1 MGLRVKL
8 GGAFAVLLIGA
19 VLAVSIMDIGW
30 TLAKMTDEVIDSGN
44 AVAEELFEQVRAVLA
59 HISRNPKTFRHWRS
73 LAIKGLRTDRGL
85 TASIQSVR
93 AFATGIVFI
102 GIAGSNGE
110 NIVSERP
117 GSAAS
122 ADVPSIDVLRAAEQF
137 PLPFQLMRALW
148 RGHDYV
154 LQRQVLLN
162 QRPFAVIRVGVSTAL
177 ITDEVHKL
185 VWVMLG
191 VGIAAILIAGS
202 AGAAIGGLLSRSVV
216 AIASGVE
223 QLALGGEEV
232 ELRVGGRDELGSLA
246 EKFNRLSR
254 QVLGERNRWENER
267 GGMFKA
273 LRTMTDGIVLM
284 DADGTILFANS
295 EAHTRLG
302 LRANRSDGGLLPVM
316 LGRSHPLVRMVGA
329 ALATGTEAH
338 DVAIEIKDAQQQP
351 VHYLVSIFRLSR
363 GRDAAGLLV
372 TLRDLKP
379 MAEIETVVE
388 YSSHLARLGG
398 LISGVAHQIRKPLN
412 VLAIRLEWMR
422 QDAEQGGPVTPHIE
436 SIRYEIHRLDRVV
449 DGLLRF
455 MRPEQLD
462 FSGMPVADLLTE
474 AGGQVTSSTIK
485 VNYQIDDNLPILDG
499 DRGLLTE
506 AFRNIYQNAA
516 ESMPDG
522 GVIRVKASHLSDGFI
537 EVRIADRGHGID
549 SEQLVRVFDLY
560 FTTKPG
566 GTGLG
571 LSLALRA
578 IDLHHGTIDIDSET
592 GLGTEV
598 RVRLPAQ
605 RFPAGLELNPPA

>member
-19 VLAVSIMDIGW
+19 VLAVSIVDISW

-44 AVAEELFEQVRAVLA
+44 VVAAEVFEQVRAVLA
-59 HISRNPKTFRHWRS
+59 HTSSDPINGLRADPS
-73 LAIKGLRTDRGL
+73 LA
-85 TASIQSVR
+85 ACIQSVR

-102 GIAGSNGE
+102 GIAGSHGE

-122 ADVPSIDVLRAAEQF
+122 TEMPSIDVLRAAEQF
-137 PLPFQLMRALW
+137 PLPFELVRALW

-185 VWVMLG
+185 VWMMVG

-202 AGAAIGGLLSRSVV
+202 AGAAIGALLSRSVV
-216 AIASGVE
+216 AISSGVE
-223 QLALGGEEV
+223 QLARGGEEV
-232 ELRVGGRDELGSLA
+232 ELRVGRRDELGSLA
-246 EKFNRLSR
+246 AKFNRLSR

-267 GGMFKA
+267 GGLFKA
-273 LRTMTDGIVLM
+273 LRTMTDGIFLM
-284 DADGTILFANS
+284 DADGTVLFANS
-295 EAHTRLG
+295 EAHARLG
-302 LRANRSDGGLLPVM
+302 LGANGSDGGRLPVM
-316 LGRSHPLVRMVGA
+316 LGRSHPLVRMVEA

-338 DVAIEIKDAQQQP
+338 DVAIEMKDAHQQP
-351 VHYLVSIFRLSR
+351 VHYLVSIFPLSR
-363 GRDAAGLLV
+363 GREAAGLLV

-455 MRPEQLD
+455 MRPEHLEL
-462 FSGMPVADLLTE
+462 SELSVADLLTE

-485 VNYQIDDNLPILDG
+485 VDYQIDDNLPTLEG
-499 DRGLLTE
+499 DRALLTE
-506 AFRNIYQNAA
+506 AFRNIFQNAA
-516 ESMPDG
+516 ESTPDG
-522 GVIRVKASHLSDGFI
+522 GLITVKASYLSDGFI
-537 EVRIADRGHGID
+537 EVRIADHGHGIE
-549 SEQLVRVFDLY
+549 SEQRGRIFDLY

-592 GLGTEV
+592 GFGTKV
-598 RVRLPAQ
+598 RVRLPAE
-605 RFPAGLELNPPA
+605 RFTASLELNPPA